1 MIEQYERKH
10 IEETEKYNLLATSL
24 QEKFKL
30 LNQKHKELA
39 DERMLF
45 IIEDSKKE
53 IEENM
58 IHWKSREAFRIDVQ
72 NKNKSLK
79 YLIDRAAEAREEF
92 SEDGVRIE
100 NKGKDAK
107 GKKK

>member
-1 MIEQYERKH
+1 MIEQYEKRH
-10 IEETEKYNLLATSL
+10 MEETENYNSLSLNL

-30 LNQKHKELA
+30 LNQKHKDLV

-45 IIEDSKKE
+45 IIEDCKKE

-72 NKNKSLK
+72 NKNKSLN
-79 YLIDRAAEAREEF
+79 YLIDRATEAREEF
-92 SEDGVRIE
+92 SEDGIRIE